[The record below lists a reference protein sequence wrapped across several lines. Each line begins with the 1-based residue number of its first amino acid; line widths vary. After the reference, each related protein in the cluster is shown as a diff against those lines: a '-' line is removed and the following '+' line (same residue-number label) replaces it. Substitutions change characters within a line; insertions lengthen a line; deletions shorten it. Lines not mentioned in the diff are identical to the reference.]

1 MVDITLL
8 KVEVDG
14 NPQLSPSWLSGDEG
28 RSRSD
33 GGTAVEVED
42 ADDGGSGSKVLIGL
56 VALVLTAAVVRKVR
70 GGDDEEEFD
79 AEPEYTV
86 EEPA

>member
-8 KVEVDG
+8 KVELDG
-14 NPQLSPSWLSGDEG
+14 NPQFSPSWMSGDEG
-28 RSRSD
+28 RSRANRGTTVTVDDEESGN
-33 GGTAVEVED
+33 GG
-42 ADDGGSGSKVLIGL
+42 KVLIGL
-56 VALVLTAAVVRKVR
+56 GALVLVAAVVRKGR

-79 AEPEYTV
+79 TEPEYTV